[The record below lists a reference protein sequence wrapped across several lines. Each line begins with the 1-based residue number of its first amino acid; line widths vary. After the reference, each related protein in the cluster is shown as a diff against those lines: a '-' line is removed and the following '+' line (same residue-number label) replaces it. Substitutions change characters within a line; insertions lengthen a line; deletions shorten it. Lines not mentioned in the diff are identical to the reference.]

1 MRGVRREVRRR
12 GRIEAGILAAKMRQT
27 QLKAN
32 KNTEFRKHSDLERDL
47 KSCENFFKGVK

>member
-1 MRGVRREVRRR
+1 MRRR

-32 KNTEFRKHSDLERDL
+32 KNTVSNHSDLERDL
-47 KSCENFFKGVK
+47 KGCENFFKGMK

>member
-12 GRIEAGILAAKMRQT
+12 GRLEAGILAAKMRQT

-32 KNTEFRKHSDLERDL
+32 NSTEFRKHSDLERDL
-47 KSCENFFKGVK
+47 RVVRTSLKE